1 MGASWVKML
10 AANEMATGRS
20 SSKPKG
26 QRAYFTHEWSFL
38 NNMNQNDIQALNLRV
53 LTRHNHY
60 ITSLVDKS
68 SYCVI
73 YTFST
78 ASGSW
83 TKAGYEGT
91 LFIYTQQ
98 PHLSDTGY
106 GDEGCGE
113 YGFCVLNRLSLENFW
128 GEVNGGDIVL
138 EDQYIITRSL
148 KGGTRF
154 PLAATK

>member
-1 MGASWVKML
+1 ML
-10 AANEMATGRS
+10 VANEIATGRS

-60 ITSLVDKS
+60 ITSLIDKS

-98 PHLSDTGY
+98 PHLSGTEH

-154 PLAATK
+154 PLEVTK